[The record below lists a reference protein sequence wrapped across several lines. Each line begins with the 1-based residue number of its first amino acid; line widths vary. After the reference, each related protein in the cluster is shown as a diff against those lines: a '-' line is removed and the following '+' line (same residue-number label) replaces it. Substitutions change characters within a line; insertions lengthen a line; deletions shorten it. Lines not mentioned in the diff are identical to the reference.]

1 MFRGEVKGI
10 KPLWGVFVKLRI
22 YSSLRKLLV
31 CLLKNKLTSQSQCCT
46 CVYVTLVHSR
56 NPIDFI
62 MKTKTSV
69 FFKQKY
75 LPHKFNIEFVCS
87 VFPVDSLNFRPTV
100 LDLLYYI

>member
-62 MKTKTSV
+62 MKTKMSGFLNRSICPISSILNLFAQ
-69 FFKQKY
+69 FFQ
-75 LPHKFNIEFVCS
+75 
-87 VFPVDSLNFRPTV
+87 
-100 LDLLYYI
+100 

>member
-10 KPLWGVFVKLRI
+10 KPLWGIFVKLRI

-31 CLLKNKLTSQSQCCT
+31 CLLKNKLTAQSLYCT

-62 MKTKTSV
+62 MKTKMSV
-69 FFKQKY
+69 F
-75 LPHKFNIEFVCS
+75 
-87 VFPVDSLNFRPTV
+87 LNRSICPIISILNLFAQFFQ
-100 LDLLYYI
+100 